1 MVLTPQ
7 NIIEVFKGLLNSP
20 EDPQPKICFA
30 LFSLYFTYCLL
41 NNCYIEEVV
50 VISMQIIAAMVNKVS
65 AAVNSMRTQILLIL
79 SHHIIVHGPGTI
91 FGIFNGSWKS
101 Y

>member
-1 MVLTPQ
+1 
-7 NIIEVFKGLLNSP
+7 
-20 EDPQPKICFA
+20 
-30 LFSLYFTYCLL
+30 
-41 NNCYIEEVV
+41 
-50 VISMQIIAAMVNKVS
+50 MQIIAAMVNKVS